1 MISKKELNTYKPFTI
16 NAFQRNLAYKLSTI
30 MYLIGEV
37 FILIVTYYLWKGIFS
52 SSGETVIKG
61 FTFSEM
67 IVYVLIS
74 FLTGQFTYTDVSYD
88 ILSEV
93 KDGSIAVNLL
103 RPLSYEKRMFAQGLG
118 NIFYSFVVIVVW
130 GLIGVTI
137 YLFKSGMSISFGQ
150 IIFYFISCI
159 LGILI
164 SFYYSYIF
172 GLLSFKLTNM
182 WGLSQVMGAI
192 MKLLSG
198 LLIPIVFFPSW
209 AQGIFDLLPFKSMIY
224 TPTMIYMG
232 KLEKIEIIK
241 SLGIQIIWIIILSF
255 IAKKFWNKLIKD
267 LVILGG

>member
-1 MISKKELNTYKPFTI
+1 MISKKDLNTYKPFTI
-16 NAFQRNLAYKLSTI
+16 NTFQRNIAYKLSTI
-30 MYLIGEV
+30 MYLIGEI

-52 SSGETVIKG
+52 SSGEIVING
-61 FTFSEM
+61 FTFNEM

-74 FLTGQFTYTDVSYD
+74 FLTGQFISTDVSYD

-93 KDGSIAVNLL
+93 KDGSISVNLL

-118 NIFYSFVVIVVW
+118 SVFYNFVVIVVW
-130 GLIGVTI
+130 GLIGVSI
-137 YLFKSGMSISFGQ
+137 YLFRSGMSINFGQ
-150 IIFYFISCI
+150 VTIYFISCVF
-159 LGILI
+159 GILI

-182 WGLSQVMGAI
+182 WGLSQVMNAI

-209 AQGIFDLLPFKSMIY
+209 AQGIFNLLPFKSMIY

-232 KLEKIEIIK
+232 KLENVEIIK
-241 SLGIQIIWIIILSF
+241 SLGIQVIWIIVLSF